1 MLAFLLIYPHT
12 IIMNKEQQFNSPKLI
27 DIPGDRWVEI
37 AKDGSR
43 TILDSNFEK
52 IHRPTGPTVTE
63 LGSAAFVLV
72 DQTPL
77 YYRESPTAA

>member
-1 MLAFLLIYPHT
+1 MLAFLPKYPHT
-12 IIMNKEQQFNSPKLI
+12 IIMNKEQQFNSPKMI

-37 AKDGSR
+37 AEDGSR

-52 IHRPTGPTVTE
+52 IHQPTSPTLAE
-63 LGSAAFVLV
+63 LGNAAFVLV

-77 YYRESPTAA
+77 YYHESPTAA